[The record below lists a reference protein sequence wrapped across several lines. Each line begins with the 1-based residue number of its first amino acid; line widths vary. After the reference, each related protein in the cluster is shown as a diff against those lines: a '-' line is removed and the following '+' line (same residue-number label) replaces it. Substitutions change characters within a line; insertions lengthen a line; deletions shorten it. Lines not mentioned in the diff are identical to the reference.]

1 MKKILVVLTTMML
14 TVVTNYGQDISQTIR
29 GTVVDQESKFPL
41 IGVTVQLTSSD
52 EFVGTTT
59 DIDGKFRLENVPVG
73 RQSLKMTYVGYED
86 VELSD
91 LIVTSAKE
99 LILEVEMFE
108 GGVVLNEFK
117 VKATQSGDV
126 RNEMAMISSR
136 SFNVEE
142 TNRYAGSRG
151 DPGRMASNFAGVQG
165 ADDSRN
171 DIIVRGNSPSGVLW
185 RLEGVSIPNPNHF
198 AIPGTTGGS
207 VTILNNKYLSN
218 SDFYTGAFPAE
229 FSNTTAGVFDLRMRN
244 GNNEKHE
251 FNGQLGFL
259 GTELSAE
266 GPLSKNK
273 KSSYLVNYRY
283 SSLQLFSALNINVGT
298 NAIPKYQDAAFRLN
312 FPQKNGGNLAVWGI
326 GGYSNIDIVLSTEE
340 APNEETLI
348 YGSNDRDQYFGSN
361 MAIGG
366 ISYNQPLN
374 KNTFFKATIAAS
386 HQEVDANHD
395 LIVRRV
401 ENDLYVI
408 DSLPQIL
415 DYNFTER
422 KIAAY
427 ASLNKKLK
435 NKGTLKIGLNTDFYF
450 YNYLDSARVIRPS
463 NELEPIGDWEVRW
476 NAQETAVMIQPY
488 IQYKKK
494 LNQDLV
500 FTAGLSSTIFTMN
513 ENSISPL
520 EPRLG
525 LAYTL
530 KEGKLTFGYGLHS
543 QNLPGYLYFYGNE
556 TADGQLNEYNR
567 DLGLSK
573 SHQLALGYDINFGK
587 AMRFKTELY
596 YQRLFDQAVEI
607 QTSSFSLV
615 NSGSGFSRF
624 FPEPLQ
630 NTGIGRNYG
639 LEVTLERFFKAGYYI
654 LFTGSVFDSKYQG
667 SDKVWRNTSFNGRF
681 ATNAVFAKEIKFE
694 SGSTFNFG
702 GKLTYAG
709 GRWYGPADEEASA
722 EALEV
727 IYQDEN
733 RNSIQFAPY
742 FRLDGKITYTI
753 NKPKVTHEIGIDF
766 VNLTNTKNILTLTY
780 APDHPSGNPIQEEYQ
795 LGFLPIF
802 YYKID
807 F

>member
-1 MKKILVVLTTMML
+1 MKRLTGVLFLFFLITGITKA
-14 TVVTNYGQDISQTIR
+14 QDITQTIR

-41 IGVTVQLTSSD
+41 IGVTVQLLGG
-52 EFVGTTT
+52 EEVKGAIT
-59 DIDGKFRLENVPVG
+59 DINGSFRLEEVPVG
-73 RQSLKMTYVGYED
+73 RQSIKVSYIGYED
-86 VELSD
+86 VNLDD
-91 LIVTSAKE
+91 LILTSGKE
-99 LILEVEMFE
+99 LILEIEMFE
-108 GGVVLNEFK
+108 GGVVLQEFK
-117 VKATQSGDV
+117 IQAVQSGDA
-126 RNEMAMISSR
+126 RNEMAMVSSR

-185 RLEGVSIPNPNHF
+185 RLEGVTIPNPNHF

-229 FSNTTAGVFDLRMRN
+229 FANTTAGVFDLRMRN

-298 NAIPKYQDAAFRLN
+298 DAIPKYQDAAFRFN

-326 GGYSNIDIVLSTEE
+326 GGYSQIDIVLSGEE
-340 APNEETLI
+340 APSEETLI

-361 MAIGG
+361 MAIAG
-366 ISYNQPLN
+366 ISYNQPID
-374 KNTFFKATIAAS
+374 KNTFFKATLAGS
-386 HQEVDANHD
+386 RQEVDAYHD
-395 LIVRRV
+395 LIFRRV
-401 ENDLYVI
+401 ENEMYVV

-415 DYNFTER
+415 DYNFRES
-422 KIAAY
+422 KLAAY
-427 ASLNKKLK
+427 LSLIKKLPNRSSIK
-435 NKGTLKIGLNTDFYF
+435 VGINTDAFL
-450 YNYLDSARVIRPS
+450 YNYLDSARVIRP
-463 NELEPIGDWEVRW
+463 NDPTEPLGDWEVRW
-476 NAQETAVMIQPY
+476 NAQENALMFQPY

-494 LNQDLV
+494 FDNNLTL
-500 FTAGLSSTIFTMN
+500 TAGLNSTIFTLN
-513 ENSISPL
+513 KNSISPV

-525 LAYTL
+525 LSYPL
-530 KEGKLTFGYGLHS
+530 KKGKLSFGYGLHS
-543 QNLPGYLYFYGNE
+543 QNHPGYLYFYGKDALN
-556 TADGQLNEYNR
+556 GQPLEYNR
-567 DLGLSK
+567 DLGLTK
-573 SHQLALGYDINFGK
+573 SHQLVFGYDVSLGK
-587 AMRFKTELY
+587 AMRLKSEVY
-596 YQRLFDQAVEI
+596 YQYLFDQAVEI
-607 QTSSFSLV
+607 ATSSFSLV

-630 NTGIGRNYG
+630 NTGTGRNYG
-639 LEVTLERFFKAGYYI
+639 LELTLERFFKGGYYI
-654 LFTGSVFDSKYQG
+654 LFTGSIFDSKYRG
-667 SDKVWRNTSFNGRF
+667 SDDIWRNTSFNGRF
-681 ATNAVFAKEIKFE
+681 ATNAVFAKEIKFK
-694 SGSTFNFG
+694 SGSTLNVG

-727 IYQDEN
+727 IYEDSQ
-733 RNSIQFAPY
+733 RNTIQFAPY

-753 NKPKVTHEIGIDF
+753 NKPKLTHEIGIDF
-766 VNLTNTKNILTLTY
+766 VNMTNTKNILTLTY
-780 APDHPSGNPIQEEYQ
+780 APDHPSGNPVQEEYQ

>member
-1 MKKILVVLTTMML
+1 MKKILGIISFLML
-14 TVVTNYGQDISQTIR
+14 NTLMLQAQNITQTIR

-41 IGVTVQLTSSD
+41 IGVTVILNGT
-52 EFVGTTT
+52 EEITGTTT
-59 DIDGKFRLENVPVG
+59 DIDGKFRLEEVPVG
-73 RQSLKMTYVGYED
+73 RQSLTFSYLGYEE
-86 VELSD
+86 VTMSD
-91 LIVTSAKE
+91 LVLTSGKE
-99 LILEVEMFE
+99 LILEVDMFE

-117 VKATQSGDV
+117 VKANQTGDV

-171 DIIVRGNSPSGVLW
+171 DIIVRGNSPGGVLW

-207 VTILNNKYLSN
+207 VTILNNKYLAD

-229 FSNTTAGVFDLRMRN
+229 FANTTAGVFDLRMRN

-273 KSSYLVNYRY
+273 KASYLVNYRY

-312 FPQKNGGNLAVWGI
+312 FPQKNGGNLALWGI
-326 GGYSNIDIVLSTEE
+326 GGYSNIDIVISTEE

-348 YGSNDRDQYFGSN
+348 YGSNDRDQYFSSQMGI
-361 MAIGG
+361 AG
-366 ISYNQPLN
+366 ISYNQPLD
-374 KNTFFKATIAAS
+374 KNTFIKATVAAS
-386 HQEVDANHD
+386 HQVVDANHD
-395 LIVRRV
+395 FISRRV
-401 ENDLYVI
+401 ENDLFVV

-415 DYNFTER
+415 DYRFKEE
-422 KIAAY
+422 KVAAY
-427 ASLNKKLK
+427 LSLNKKLK
-435 NKGTLKIGLNTDFYF
+435 NRGTLKVGVNTDFFF
-450 YNYLDSARVIRPS
+450 YNYLDSARVIRP
-463 NELEPIGDWEVRW
+463 NDPLEPLGDWQTRW
-476 NAQETAVMIQPY
+476 NAQESAAMFQPY

-494 LNQDLV
+494 FTDQ
-500 FTAGLSSTIFTMN
+500 FTMTAGINSTIYTLN
-513 ENSISPL
+513 PNSKSL
-520 EPRLG
+520 FEPRLG
-525 LAYTL
+525 MSYQLN
-530 KEGKLTFGYGLHS
+530 KGKLSFGYGLHS
-543 QNLPGYLYFYGNE
+543 QTLPGYLYFYGSDNGN
-556 TADGQLNEYNR
+556 GQPEEYNR
-567 DLGLSK
+567 DLGLTK
-573 SHQLALGYDINFGK
+573 SHQLVLGYDVNVGP
-587 AMRFKTELY
+587 ALRFKTEVY
-596 YQRLFDQAVEI
+596 YQALFDQAVEV

-624 FPEPLQ
+624 FPNELQ
-630 NTGIGRNYG
+630 NGGTGRNYG
-639 LEVTLERFFKAGYYI
+639 IEVTLERYFQAGYYM
-654 LFTGSVFDSKYQG
+654 LFTGSLFDSKYQG
-667 SDKVWRNTSFNGRF
+667 SDQVWRNTSFNGRF
-681 ATNAVFAKEIKFE
+681 ASNAVFAKEVKFK

-709 GRWYGPADEEASA
+709 GRWYGPADEAASA

-727 IYQDEN
+727 IYVDEL
-733 RNSIQFAPY
+733 RNSIQFQPY

-753 NKPKVTHEIGIDF
+753 NKPKLSHEIGIDF
-766 VNLTNTKNILTLTY
+766 VNMTNTQNILTLTY